1 MAEYFIKSAKD
12 MEKNWCVECWGGLG
26 ETQLFYTKR
35 EAITYFKKI
44 RNSLDSSKYI
54 FSLDSIVGI
63 DNPDESVYLTNLKE
77 DL

>member
-1 MAEYFIKSAKD
+1 

-35 EAITYFKKI
+35 EALAYFKTI
-44 RNSLDSSKYI
+44 RKSLDISKYI
-54 FSLDSIVGI
+54 ITLDSIVEI
-63 DNPDESVYLTNLKE
+63 KNPDKAVYLTNLKE